1 MLTDGRKRGKKFD
14 EYVLAQKTAYKLAPL
29 QTPQKVMRKSAQAYI
44 APQVYMT
51 AKTGLRG
58 VET

>member
-14 EYVLAQKTAYKLAPL
+14 EYVLEQKTAYKLAPL

-44 APQVYMT
+44 ALRVYMT
-51 AKTGLRG
+51 AKTGLSG